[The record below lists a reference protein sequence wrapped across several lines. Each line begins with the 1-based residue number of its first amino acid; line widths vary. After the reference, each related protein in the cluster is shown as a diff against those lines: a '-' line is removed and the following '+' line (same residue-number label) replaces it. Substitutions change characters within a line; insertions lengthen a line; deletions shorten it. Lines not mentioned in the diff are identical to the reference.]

1 MCLKC
6 ASFPWVRGP
15 LARVL
20 MEASRN
26 IETRQHAIGGRFQIR
41 PSRSHSLDARASGP
55 RADNDQV
62 CCAYFIFESTAKTH
76 HGVHRARRASTICE

>member
-26 IETRQHAIGGRFQIR
+26 IETRQHTIGGRFQIR
-41 PSRSHSLDARASGP
+41 PSRSHSPDARASGP

-76 HGVHRARRASTICE
+76 HGVHRARRASKICE